1 MPYFQVPA
9 NQITYKYTSGNE
21 YMFVSTQRNYQGH
34 YYEFNDKV
42 YAGKEFNINAPELI
56 RITSKNL
63 NPFLSQV
70 ASIVYGKLTK
80 VKINNISP
88 QSYIFN
94 PDKVN
99 TNDVIRY
106 FIANIKNNPL
116 IIKEVNEKVF
126 GEFQNNPI
134 YISVALPYQNSFK
147 ESDLKEAEKKMPG
160 ITIFVNSTYS
170 PGVTD

>member
-1 MPYFQVPA
+1 MPYFQIPA
-9 NQITYKYTSGNE
+9 NQINYKYTSGNE
-21 YMFVSTQRNYQGH
+21 YMFVSTQRNYQGP

-42 YAGKEFNINAPELI
+42 YAGKEFNIDAPELVK
-56 RITSKNL
+56 ITPKNL

-80 VKINNISP
+80 IKLNNISL
-88 QSYIFN
+88 QSYIFS

-99 TNDVIRY
+99 TNNITRY
-106 FIANIKNNPL
+106 FIANIRNNPL
-116 IIKEVNEKVF
+116 IIKEVDEKTF
-126 GEFQNNPI
+126 KEFQNDPLF
-134 YISVALPYQNSFK
+134 ISVSLLYQNSFK

-160 ITIFVNSTYS
+160 ITTFVNSTYS